1 MHFLQNQCF
10 FLFHTLVSEITEI
23 LDKWMPI
30 SIAEDFDNV
39 GLIIG
44 NPDSLVKNILVTL
57 DTTSNVIDEAI
68 DNNCNL
74 IISYHPIIFN
84 DLKKVTSDSGYVQKS
99 VIKAVKNNISVYAI
113 HTSLDNHAEGISY
126 FLSKKIGLKNTS
138 ILIPKINHDS
148 NLKLGMGIKG
158 ELEKPLE
165 EDDFFNLLKDKL
177 NLKYIRHSL
186 KLNRTVSKVS
196 IVVGSG
202 SFAIKNSLDS
212 NVDAFITSD
221 LKYHNFFEVDDKALL
236 IDIGHYESE
245 NHIKLII
252 KEFLI
257 KNLPNFTILLSKENI
272 NPVNYY

>member
-1 MHFLQNQCF
+1 MK
-10 FLFHTLVSEITEI
+10 VSEITEI

-39 GLIIG
+39 GLLVG
-44 NPDSLVKNILVTL
+44 DLNSEVKNILVTL
-57 DTTSNVIDEAI
+57 DTTLNVVDEAL
-68 DNNCNL
+68 DKDCNL
-74 IISYHPIIFN
+74 IVSYHPIIFN
-84 DLKKVTSDSGYVQKS
+84 SLKKITTDSGYVQKS
-99 VIKAVKNNISVYAI
+99 LIKAVKNNISVYAI
-113 HTSLDNHAEGISY
+113 HTSLDNHPEGISY
-126 FLSKKIGLKNTS
+126 FLSKKIGLKKIST
-138 ILIPKINHDS
+138 LIPKIDNK
-148 NLKLGMGIKG
+148 NNFKIGMGTKG
-158 ELEKPLE
+158 ELIEPMEENNFFDLIKNKLE
-165 EDDFFNLLKDKL
+165 LKYLRHSVKL
-177 NLKYIRHSL
+177 NKKI
-186 KLNRTVSKVS
+186 SKVS

-221 LKYHNFFEVDDKALL
+221 LKYHNFFEADDKALL

>member
-1 MHFLQNQCF
+1 MK
-10 FLFHTLVSEITEI
+10 VSEVTEI
-23 LDKWMPI
+23 LDKWMPR

-39 GLIIG
+39 GLLIG
-44 NPDSLVKNILVTL
+44 DSNSEVKNILVTL

-84 DLKKVTSDSGYVQKS
+84 DLKKVTLDSGYVQKS

-113 HTSLDNHAEGISY
+113 HTSLDNHAKGISY

-138 ILIPKINHDS
+138 VLIPKKNHDS

-158 ELEKPLE
+158 KLEKPLE

-177 NLKYIRHSL
+177 NLKYLRHSV
-186 KLNRTVSKVS
+186 KLNRKVSKVS
-196 IVVGSG
+196 VVAGSG
-202 SFAIKNSLDS
+202 SFAIKDSLDC

-221 LKYHNFFEVDDKALL
+221 LKYHNFFEADNETLL

-252 KEFLI
+252 KDFLI